1 MIIMKDLKKP
11 IGLFL
16 AGGGAFGSWQA
27 GVMKELINARIE
39 FDAIAG
45 FSIGALNGSAYCFGK
60 AGELESLWR
69 GIKTDKILKI
79 SPEYHHMP
87 LELFRH
93 HSDSFMSKMKFEL
106 SNHLAK
112 ISLYSNEPIYKF
124 FNSWFREKT
133 SDFVRHIPLYIISH
147 CVERKIPYVAKFD
160 GNRGNPSISFMDA
173 LVSSCSIP
181 SIFPPVKI
189 MEGEQKIHLVDGG
202 VIGIAD
208 ISLKIFE
215 GCKTII
221 FISNSRDDDMN
232 FKSGGIA
239 GFFEEKARRMLLR
252 HVKNIYASRV
262 LVKSKPDVYFI
273 SPPESLNMGILDFD
287 GEKCGKAFDI
297 GVKEAIRLLNE

>member
-1 MIIMKDLKKP
+1 MKDLKKP

-27 GVMKELINARIE
+27 GVLKELINARIE

-69 GIKTDKILKI
+69 GIKTDKILKMNLKY
-79 SPEYHHMP
+79 SHMP
-87 LELFRH
+87 LDMFKH
-93 HSDSFMSKMKFEL
+93 HSDSFISKIGFEF
-106 SNHLAK
+106 SNQLAK
-112 ISLYSNEPIYKF
+112 FSLYSNEPVYKF
-124 FNSWFREKT
+124 FNSWFREDT
-133 SDFVRHIPLYIISH
+133 SNFVRNIPLYIISH
-147 CVERKIPYVAKFD
+147 CVERKLPYIAKFD
-160 GNRGNPSISFMDA
+160 GNRENPNISFMDA

-181 SIFPPVKI
+181 SVFPPVKI
-189 MEGEQKIHLVDGG
+189 MEGDQKIHLVDGG

-239 GFFEEKARRMLLR
+239 GFFEERARKMLLK
-252 HVKNIYASRV
+252 HVKNIYASRT
-262 LVKSKPDVYFI
+262 LIKSKPDVYFI
-273 SPPESLNMGILDFD
+273 SPPESLNMGILDFE

-297 GVKEAIRLLNE
+297 GVKEALRLLNE